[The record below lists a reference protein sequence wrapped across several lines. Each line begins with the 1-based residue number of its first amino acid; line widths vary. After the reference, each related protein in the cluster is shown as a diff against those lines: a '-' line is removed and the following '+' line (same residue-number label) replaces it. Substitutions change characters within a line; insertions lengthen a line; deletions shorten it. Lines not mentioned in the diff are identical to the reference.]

1 MDFVEGLPESNGKEV
16 IFVVVDLFTKYAHF
30 LALSHPYTAPQVAQV
45 FLDPIYKLHGSP
57 VSIVSDRD
65 PALYGYDP
73 PLPTFELIAQS
84 RVNSVDEVLKE
95 RQVIGRVLQ
104 KNLKKAQERMKL
116 YADSKR
122 TKRAFEE
129 GEWNKVG
136 NQVVAMIDPPI
147 CNNEGQILVE
157 PMAILDRRMVKK
169 RNKAVTKVLVQW
181 ANLSPEEATWE
192 DYGLLRSQFT
202 EFDDA

>member
-1 MDFVEGLPESNGKEV
+1 M
-16 IFVVVDLFTKYAHF
+16 
-30 LALSHPYTAPQVAQV
+30 
-45 FLDPIYKLHGSP
+45 
-57 VSIVSDRD
+57 
-65 PALYGYDP
+65 
-73 PLPTFELIAQS
+73 
-84 RVNSVDEVLKE
+84 LKE

-104 KNLKKAQERMKL
+104 ENLKKAQERMKL
-116 YADSKR
+116 YVYSKR
-122 TKRAFEE
+122 TERAFEE
-129 GEWNKVG
+129 GEWVYLKLQLYRLASVARRKNLKLASKYYGSYQILEKIGQIAYKLKLPPGSKIHPVFHVSQLKKKVG